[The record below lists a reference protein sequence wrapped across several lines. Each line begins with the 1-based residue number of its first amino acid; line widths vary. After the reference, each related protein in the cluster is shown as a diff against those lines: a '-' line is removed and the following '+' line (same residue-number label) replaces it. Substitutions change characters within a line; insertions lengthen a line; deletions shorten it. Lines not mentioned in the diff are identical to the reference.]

1 MCCMGLTHISYSSV
15 LLFLNNPAAFYSKYV
30 LLQRD
35 QLSTPA
41 ALTGSAFHRYM
52 EGLHKGIPREQA
64 KEVALAFMRSV
75 TDVDW
80 GKTGNIEQCMIKF
93 NLLVEHYHREPPALG
108 KILGVES
115 VFTEK
120 IPGIKLPIKCVVD
133 LIHEQDGSVV
143 LCDWKTVSAY
153 QDKPTPAQV
162 LQACFYYFVVQQA
175 WKQTPVRFDIVQI
188 KATWNTDFHTKK
200 RDGSPQIRT
209 NSIDFLLQPFYLKGI
224 KELAK
229 RTVIQMTRK
238 KQPFLPNLRDD
249 YEGEAEFN
257 RFLAIC

>member
-1 MCCMGLTHISYSSV
+1 MELQHISASSV
-15 LLFLNNPAAFYSKYV
+15 LLFLNNPAAWHSKYV
-30 LLQRD
+30 LGIRD
-35 QLSTPA
+35 QKSTPA
-41 ALTGSAFHRYM
+41 ALTGSAFHKYM

-64 KEVALAFMRSV
+64 QEVALAFMNSV
-75 TDVDW
+75 TEADY
-80 GKTGNIEQCMIKF
+80 GKTGSLEKCQINF
-93 NLLVEHYHREPPALG
+93 NQLVEHFHREKPKVG
-108 KILGVES
+108 KVLGVEHA
-115 VFTEK
+115 FLEK
-120 IPGIKLPIKCVVD
+120 IPGIKLPIKAFVD
-133 LIHEQDGSVV
+133 LIHEEGQSLV
-143 LCDWKTVSAY
+143 LTDWKTVSAFE
-153 QDKPTPAQV
+153 DEPTPAQI
-162 LQACFYYFVVQQA
+162 LHACFYYFVVQQA